1 MCSSIRIGLVTDQPI
16 FRTGVT
22 EALAGSGT
30 LSVAAHGQTAGDAL
44 AMASDPS
51 LDILLIEIE
60 IPGVGIG
67 TVGAICRTSCHAK
80 VVVLTAVDDE
90 VAAIHTLRLGARGY
104 ILKDVT
110 GVELIRAI
118 EAIRRGELCIT
129 PALTLRVL
137 PRLLMA
143 SEGLPMSR
151 DLSDLTA
158 RERQV
163 LDYLSRGLTNREI
176 ATTLGLSVKTVK
188 QHVTLIF
195 AKIGVRN
202 RVEATAALDVA
213 MTREA
218 STPSQRSSGTNA
230 RVLQ

>member
-1 MCSSIRIGLVTDQPI
+1 MCSAIRIGLVTDQPI
-16 FRTGVT
+16 FRTGLT
-22 EALAGSGT
+22 EALAVSKD

-51 LDILLIEIE
+51 LDILLVEIE
-60 IPGVGIG
+60 IPGVGVG
-67 TVGAICRTSCHAK
+67 TVGTICRTSRHAK

-90 VAAIHTLRLGARGY
+90 AAVIDTLRLGARGY

-110 GVELIRAI
+110 RADLIRGI
-118 EAIRRGELCIT
+118 EAIHRGELCIT

-143 SEGLPMSR
+143 NEAPPMSR
-151 DLSDLTA
+151 DLNDLTA

-176 ATTLGLSVKTVK
+176 AAMLGLSVKTVK
-188 QHVTLIF
+188 QHVTLLF
-195 AKIGVRN
+195 AKMGVRN
-202 RVEATAALDVA
+202 RVEATAVLDVA

-218 STPSQRSSGTNA
+218 SMQSRRSGGTTA